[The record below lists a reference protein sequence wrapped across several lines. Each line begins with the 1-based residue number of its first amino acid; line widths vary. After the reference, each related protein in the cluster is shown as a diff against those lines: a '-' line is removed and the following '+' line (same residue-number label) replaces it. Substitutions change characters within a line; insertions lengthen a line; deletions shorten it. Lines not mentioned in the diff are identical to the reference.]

1 VLIQLDLCKILQ
13 VTNNKKEW
21 FAEWFDSP
29 YYHILYGNRDYQE
42 AEFFLTN
49 LINRFKPNEDS
60 SIIDLACGKG
70 RHSIYL
76 NSKGFQVTGVDLSS
90 QSIAE
95 AKLSQNDSLKFEV
108 RDLRNLNLPEEF
120 DIALN
125 LFTSFA
131 YFDNLETDLLVLNQI
146 KSILKPEGFLLID
159 FFNAKKV
166 IDNLVCEES
175 IERNG
180 ILFHCK
186 RSVVEGNIVKDIQ
199 FTDQGIHYQYQ
210 EKVQALTLADFEFLL
225 AKVGFNLLD
234 VFGAYDLSAFN
245 QEASD
250 RLIIIAQNTHAR

>member
-1 VLIQLDLCKILQ
+1 MLFQLDLCKFLQ

-49 LINRFKPNEDS
+49 LINRFKPNENS
-60 SIIDLACGKG
+60 RIIDLACGKG

-76 NSKGFQVTGVDLSS
+76 NSKGFHVTGVDLSC
-90 QSIAE
+90 QSIAQ
-95 AKLSQNDSLKFEV
+95 AKLSENATLTFEV
-108 RDLRNLNLPEEF
+108 RDLRDLNLSGKF

-146 KSILKPEGFLLID
+146 KSILTPEGYLLID

-175 IERNG
+175 IEKNG
-180 ILFHCK
+180 ILFQCK
-186 RSVVEGNIVKDIQ
+186 RSVIDGNIVKDIH
-199 FTDQGIHYQYQ
+199 FTDQGINYQYQ
-210 EKVQALTLADFEFLL
+210 EKVQALTFADFEFLL

-245 QEASD
+245 EIDSD
-250 RLIIIAQNTHAR
+250 RLIIIAQNQHA